1 MPWDR
6 LTRDRSIASADLA
19 VAGFMLVL
27 GQLEVALRGVD
38 GGDPLAAHV
47 LWGAIAVCAL
57 FRRSHPLLFA
67 LAAIGVSA
75 LRYRYGLTP
84 SGGAVFAIL
93 MPLALYG
100 VGAYGRDPVRSAGLA
115 GAVLLLEQATAA
127 AIALSGHGPFV
138 DEPAPQWLGQFSI
151 YFVAACG
158 GIALRDRAEVLRAA
172 RARVASVPT
181 AEQAA
186 DRALLEERT
195 RIARE
200 LHAVVTASVRELL
213 GEVADARGQ
222 VERSP
227 QQAREALAAARA
239 TCRRALD
246 EMRRMLSLLR
256 APGSRPPAQP
266 SSPSPGSAPERP
278 PLLARIPAPVR
289 AQALPLLVLVV
300 GVLEA
305 VLSSAHPH
313 IYGAAPMAVRV
324 FGAIALAA
332 AFLPRR
338 RHPAVTAAA
347 VGAIFLLRVGV
358 FEDSFALNLSLYLA
372 VFVAGSYSRSL
383 PAALGAGLLV
393 TAAAIATPQ
402 LVDEVLP
409 LGAYIYVVIT
419 TGAAWATGL
428 GCRRRLAEASEL
440 RELAEEERRR
450 NQRAAGRTVAE
461 ERLRVARELHD
472 LVGHALT
479 SIVLQCAAAE
489 RLVGSDPG
497 QALIAIDAVEAV
509 GAEVEAELADLLA
522 ALEGTHPLE
531 APRLARVQQL
541 VRGVEAGG
549 MRIDLELEGDVERV
563 PAGLAGAGYR
573 IVQEGLTNARKHGT
587 GEWARVRL
595 GVEGERLRI
604 EVENPAAVRGRHDAA
619 DGHGLIGVSER
630 VRVYGGRFRA
640 GPTERGTWS
649 IEAELPIA
657 ERVAP
662 AVA

>member
-1 MPWDR
+1 MKWG
-6 LTRDRSIASADLA
+6 RSSTGRAIAPVDVA

-57 FRRSHPLLFA
+57 ARRSHPLLFA
-67 LAAIGVSA
+67 LAAVATSA

-100 VGAYGRDPVRSAGLA
+100 VGAYGRDPVRSAWQA
-115 GAVLLLEQATAA
+115 GAVLLLEQTSTAV
-127 AIALSGHGPFV
+127 IALSGHGPFV
-138 DEPAPQWLGQFSI
+138 DQPAPQWLGQFSI

-158 GIALRDRAEVLRAA
+158 GLALRDRTEVLRAA
-172 RARVASVPT
+172 RARVAATPT
-181 AEQAA
+181 VEQAA

-213 GEVADARGQ
+213 EEVNYARGQ
-222 VERSP
+222 VESSP
-227 QQAREALAAARA
+227 RRAREALAGARA

-246 EMRRMLSLLR
+246 EIRRVLSLLR
-256 APGSRPPAQP
+256 APGPPPGQADP
-266 SSPSPGSAPERP
+266 SQATPPGG
-278 PLLARIPAPVR
+278 PLPLARIPAPVR
-289 AQALPLLVLVV
+289 AQALPLLVLAV

-305 VLSSAHPH
+305 VLSSYHPH
-313 IYGAAPMAVRV
+313 VYGSAPMAVRV
-324 FGAIALAA
+324 LGAVALAA

-338 RHPAVTAAA
+338 RHPTVTAAA
-347 VGAIFLLRVGV
+347 VGAIYLLRVSLD
-358 FEDSFALNLSLYLA
+358 DSFALNLSLYLA

-383 PAALGAGLLV
+383 AAALAGGLVV
-393 TAAAIATPQ
+393 TAAAIATPS

-409 LGAYIYVVIT
+409 LGAYVYVAIT

-428 GCRRRLAEASEL
+428 GCRRRLAEAAEL

-450 NQRAAGRTVAE
+450 NQRAAGRAVAE
-461 ERLRVARELHD
+461 ERMRVARELHD

-489 RLVGSDPG
+489 RLAQDSPG
-497 QALIAIDAVEAV
+497 EALAAIDSVEGV

-522 ALEGTHPLE
+522 ALEGTDPVE
-531 APRLARVQQL
+531 APRLERVPQLAR
-541 VRGVEAGG
+541 GAEASG
-549 MRIDLELEGDVERV
+549 MKVDLEIEGDVERV
-563 PAGLAGAGYR
+563 PAGPAGAAYR

-587 GEWARVRL
+587 GERVRVRL
-595 GVEGERLRI
+595 AVVGERLRI
-604 EVENPAAVRGRHDAA
+604 EVENPFEGRAEGGA
-619 DGHGLIGVSER
+619 EGHGLIGISER
-630 VRVYGGRFRA
+630 VRVYGGHFRA
-640 GPTERGTWS
+640 GPTERGYWLV
-649 IEAELPIA
+649 EAELPLA
-657 ERVAP
+657 ESRSP
-662 AVA
+662 TLTSPLS

>member
-1 MPWDR
+1 MR
-6 LTRDRSIASADLA
+6 RGRSSNRRAVSPIDAA
-19 VAGFMLVL
+19 VAGFMLIL

-57 FRRSHPLLFA
+57 ARRSHPLLFA
-67 LAAIGVSA
+67 LAAIATSA

-100 VGAYGRDPVRSAGLA
+100 VGAYGRDPVRSAGQA
-115 GAVLLLEQATAA
+115 GVMLLLEQATAA
-127 AIALSGHGPFV
+127 AVALSGHGPFV
-138 DEPAPQWLGQFSI
+138 DQPPPQWLGQFSI

-158 GIALRDRAEVLRAA
+158 GVALRDRSEVLRSA
-172 RARVASVPT
+172 RARVAATPT
-181 AEQAA
+181 VEQAA

-213 GEVADARGQ
+213 DEVGHARGK
-222 VERSP
+222 VESSP
-227 QQAREALAAARA
+227 GRAREALAGARA

-256 APGSRPPAQP
+256 APDGQPGQADPSLAAPPAG
-266 SSPSPGSAPERP
+266 GSLP
-278 PLLARIPAPVR
+278 LARIPAPVR
-289 AQALPLLVLVV
+289 AQALPLLVLAV

-305 VLSSAHPH
+305 VLSSYHPH
-313 IYGAAPMAVRV
+313 IYGTAPLAVRV
-324 FGAIALAA
+324 LGAVALAA

-338 RHPAVTAAA
+338 RHPTVTASA
-347 VGAIFLLRVGV
+347 VGAIYLLRVGLD
-358 FEDSFALNLSLYLA
+358 DSFALNLSLYLA
-372 VFVAGSYSRSL
+372 VFVAGSYSRSFA
-383 PAALGAGLLV
+383 AALGGGLIV
-393 TAAAIATPQ
+393 TAAAIATPS
-402 LVDEVLP
+402 LVGEVLP
-409 LGAYIYVVIT
+409 LGAYIYVAIT

-428 GCRRRLAEASEL
+428 GCRRWLAEAAEL

-450 NQRAAGRTVAE
+450 NQRAAGQAVAE
-461 ERLRVARELHD
+461 ERMRVARELHD

-489 RLVGSDPG
+489 RLVEDSPG
-497 QALIAIDAVEAV
+497 EALIAIDSVEGV

-522 ALEGTHPLE
+522 ALEGTDPVE
-531 APRLARVQQL
+531 APRLERVPQL
-541 VRGVEAGG
+541 VRGAEASG
-549 MRIDLELEGDVERV
+549 MKVDLELEGDVDRV
-563 PAGLAGAGYR
+563 PAGPAGAGYR

-587 GEWARVRL
+587 GERGRVR
-595 GVEGERLRI
+595 VAVVGERLRI
-604 EVENPAAVRGRHDAA
+604 EIENPLADSGRRGAA
-619 DGHGLIGVSER
+619 DGHGLIGISER

-640 GPTERGTWS
+640 GPTERGTWAV
-649 IEAELPIA
+649 EAELPIA
-657 ERVAP
+657 ERMAP